1 VVEKI
6 VPMQVLI
13 VDDNKQI
20 RELIRAILGDVAEVF
35 ECSDGDEAVAAYL
48 RYRPDWVVMDVR
60 MPRIGGIAATR
71 LLKRRFPGVRVVMLS
86 KHSDEDIQAA
96 AAEAGASGYL
106 LKDDLSVLR
115 RFLLERKN

>member
-1 VVEKI
+1 
-6 VPMQVLI
+6 MQVLI
-13 VDDNKQI
+13 VDDNKVI
-20 RELIRAILGDVAEVF
+20 RGLIRSVLGDVAEVF

-48 RYRPDWVVMDVR
+48 RFQPDWVVMDVR
-60 MPRIGGIAATR
+60 MARVGGIVATR
-71 LLKRRFPGVRVVMLS
+71 LLRKAFPHARVVMLS
-86 KHSDEDIQAA
+86 KHSDEDIRAA